1 MNLLQAGVV
10 TMDHLIK
17 QKSDGRVSEKGPLF
31 KLEPSD
37 FGLLFPHVRA
47 KALC

>member
-17 QKSDGRVSEKGPLF
+17 ETAEGKVTEKGPLF
-31 KLEPSD
+31 KIEPVNLA
-37 FGLLFPHVRA
+37 LLFPHSRA
-47 KALC
+47 EQLS